1 MANVVWVVDG
11 VGGADKTNARARLG
25 GAPCLQVPTER
36 MTLHVLHCCA
46 LIVDALLRC
55 LETWEVAAGDHHLDR
70 MVDLLL
76 AWVLLL
82 TTSTLSACC
91 TASFLAAGGMAQC
104 RRFPCSALSDL
115 HASSRI
121 RASNKEPEA
130 NRKLHKQS
138 SQLRQASQ
146 IHQIR

>member
-55 LETWEVAAGDHHLDR
+55 LETWEVAAEDHHLDR
-70 MVDLLL
+70 TVDLLL
-76 AWVLLL
+76 AWVLLNHL
-82 TTSTLSACC
+82 DIERLLHRL
-91 TASFLAAGGMAQC
+91 FPG
-104 RRFPCSALSDL
+104 RRRHGSVPAVPLLGTFRPSCLQPD
-115 HASSRI
+115 
-121 RASNKEPEA
+121 KG
-130 NRKLHKQS
+130 K
-138 SQLRQASQ
+138 
-146 IHQIR
+146 